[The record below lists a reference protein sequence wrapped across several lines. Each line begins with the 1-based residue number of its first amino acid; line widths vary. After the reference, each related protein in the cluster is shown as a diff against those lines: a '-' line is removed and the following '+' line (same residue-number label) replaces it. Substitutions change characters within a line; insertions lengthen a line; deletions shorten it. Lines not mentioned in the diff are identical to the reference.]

1 MKGLEIAE
9 AFYNTYG
16 KKMIHD
22 NFLELEN
29 KITIGLV
36 GSGSECLGF
45 DDDLSKDHD
54 YEPRFI
60 MFVPDETDRQTFFKL
75 ERAYNAL
82 PKEFMGLQRKYD
94 HLMLGDSVIK
104 ISDFYLQKVGNKDG
118 NLSNYEW
125 LSLPSFYLLE
135 ATNGKIFNPV
145 NNDFIKIREKLSK
158 YPEDIKF
165 KKLAGNLLLMY
176 QSGIYNYE
184 RAITRKDLGA
194 VSLSLHEF
202 TKHTLAVLYLLN
214 DIYMPYYKWWF
225 KGLEKF
231 FSLTDLLNKLKE
243 LLVNDTTT
251 IFKRT
256 ELISFIVE
264 LVLKEIKSHNVIK
277 VNTSDLSSLAYQ
289 VNNMVK
295 DNALRNLNILAGVN

>member
-9 AFYNTYG
+9 TFYNTFG

-45 DDDLSKDHD
+45 DDDISKDHD

-60 MFVPDETDRQTFFKL
+60 MFVPDDFDSQTIFRL
-75 ERAYNAL
+75 ERAYSTL

-94 HLMLGDSVIK
+94 HLMIEENVIK
-104 ISDFYLQKVGNKDG
+104 ISDFYLQKIGNKTG

-125 LSLPSFYLLE
+125 LTIPSFYLLE
-135 ATNGKIFNPV
+135 ATNGKIFNQA
-145 NNDFIKIREKLSK
+145 NNDFIKIREKLAK
-158 YPEDIKF
+158 YPKDIKY

-184 RAITRKDLGA
+184 RATKRNDFGA
-194 VSLSLHEF
+194 VSISLYEF

-225 KGLEKF
+225 RGLEKF
-231 FSLTDLLNKLKE
+231 SSLTNLLNKLKE

-251 IFKRT
+251 ILKKT
-256 ELISFIVE
+256 ELIDSIIST
-264 LVLKEIKSHNVIK
+264 VLKEIKSHNVIN
-277 VNTSDLSSLAYQ
+277 VDTTDLNSLAYQ
-289 VNNMVK
+289 INNMVK
-295 DNALRNLNILAGVN
+295 DNTLRNLNILAGVN

>member
-9 AFYNTYG
+9 AFYNTFG

-45 DDDLSKDHD
+45 DDDISKDHD

-60 MFVPDETDRQTFFKL
+60 MFVPDDFDDQTIFKL

-82 PKEFMGLQRKYD
+82 PSEFMGLQRKYD
-94 HLMLGDSVIK
+94 HLMLGENVIK
-104 ISDFYLQKVGNKDG
+104 ISDFYLQKIGNTTG

-125 LSLPSFYLLE
+125 LSIPSFYLLE
-135 ATNGKIFNPV
+135 ATNGKIFNQA
-145 NNDFIKIREKLSK
+145 NNDFMKIRETLSK
-158 YPEDIKF
+158 YPKDIKY

-184 RAITRKDLGA
+184 RATKRNDFGG
-194 VSLSLHEF
+194 VSLSLYEF

-225 KGLEKF
+225 RGLEKL
-231 FSLTDLLNKLKE
+231 SPLTDLLNKLKE
-243 LLVNDTTT
+243 LLVSDTTT
-251 IFKRT
+251 IFKKT
-256 ELISFIVE
+256 ELIDSIIVAI
-264 LVLKEIKSHNVIK
+264 LKEIKRHNVISID
-277 VNTSDLSSLAYQ
+277 TTDLNSLAYQ
-289 VNNMVK
+289 INNMVK
-295 DNALRNLNILAGVN
+295 DNTLRNLNILAGVN